1 MARKPH
7 HTRKRRGGTPYSDVQ
22 GALMMELERMGKGS
36 SKGTLDATIPA
47 TYGEAMKNKI
57 KCISHRSFRLRTAE
71 NFITAIH
78 RC

>member
-1 MARKPH
+1 
-7 HTRKRRGGTPYSDVQ
+7 
-22 GALMMELERMGKGS
+22 MMELERMGKGS